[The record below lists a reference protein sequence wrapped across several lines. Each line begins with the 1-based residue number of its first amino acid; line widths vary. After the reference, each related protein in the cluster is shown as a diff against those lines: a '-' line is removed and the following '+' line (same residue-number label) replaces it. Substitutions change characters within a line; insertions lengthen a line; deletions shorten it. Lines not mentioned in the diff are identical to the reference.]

1 MSFAA
6 APFLLGVLLV
16 GVPLWLHRMH
26 RDAPERG
33 FSSLFLMRAAREP
46 VRTDRSL
53 RHLVL
58 LAVRCAVL
66 VAAAL
71 AFAGPML
78 SVLGSGYGSAA
89 DGAAEPGGTRLV
101 VLDRSL
107 SMSRPEVWR
116 QAVDRV
122 DALTDDRAVL
132 VAAGAELEVL
142 DGEGSATPGVDRLD
156 FDGLMS
162 RLAALAGN
170 LPGAEGRFEVHV
182 VSDFQATALPAR
194 FNALIEG
201 VDWPLV
207 LHEVG
212 RGEDN
217 WSVEAVVLPP
227 PNAGRIAAREVV
239 ARVASLAG
247 ARREIPVVLRA
258 GGTEIDRLVLP
269 IAAGGR
275 AEARFA
281 LPATVAVES
290 GDTEITVALDVDD
303 ALPADDVRRTVHR
316 GPRSVP
322 LVLVAPAGSG
332 PDYLAAAVEAAGLPF
347 AVVRMAV
354 NAPAAQWP
362 AGAAL
367 AVLVDPGALSGPLAR
382 RVSRVLENGG
392 GVLVSV
398 GPRMERAGGAL
409 PFLEHVLRRH
419 EPSGP
424 EGSAVVIEDAGHPA
438 AADWWREVRVARS
451 LVPRDAAG
459 GRTILA
465 LEDGRP
471 LLVEHRF
478 GSGRLLVLH
487 TALDR
492 EWTSLVVRPAFVRF
506 VADAL
511 GYLGNDLG
519 ALRAVAG
526 EPVQLPVASVQL
538 FDAAGARVLEL
549 GSTAN
554 RPTVRFPD
562 AGFYSVRTPGRRA
575 LLAVNVDPRES
586 DLRPADPAVLARWRE
601 TARGRETRSV
611 RDPAAVATQAEE
623 PPDWPLAP
631 WLLGLLAVLL
641 LAEPMV
647 ANLGGVF
654 GDARGSSRT
663 VATP

>member
-1 MSFAA
+1 MSFLA

-53 RHLVL
+53 RHRVL
-58 LAVRCAVL
+58 LVVRCAAL

-71 AFAGPML
+71 AFARPVL

-89 DGAAEPGGTRLV
+89 DGVGDRGRARLV

-122 DALTDDRAVL
+122 DELTDGRAVL

-142 DGEGSATPGVDRLD
+142 DGAGSASPGVERLD

-170 LPGAEGRFEVHV
+170 LPGAEGGFEVHV
-182 VSDFQATALPAR
+182 VSDFQATAMPAR

-201 VDWPLV
+201 ADWPLV

-217 WSVEAVVLPP
+217 WSVESVVLPL
-227 PNAGRIAAREVV
+227 PNAGHEVL
-239 ARVASLAG
+239 ARVASPAG

-258 GGTEIDRLVLP
+258 GGTELDRLVLP
-269 IAAGGR
+269 IAAGTR

-281 LPATVAVES
+281 LPEAVAVES

-303 ALPADDVRRTVHR
+303 ALPGDNVRGAVHR
-316 GPRSVP
+316 GPRSAP
-322 LVLVAPAGSG
+322 LALVAPAGSG

-347 AVVRMAV
+347 AVTRMTA
-354 NAPAAQWP
+354 NAPAAEWP
-362 AGAAL
+362 ARAAL

-398 GPRMERAGGAL
+398 GPRMERAGAL
-409 PFLEHVLRRH
+409 PFLEHVLQRH

-471 LLVEHRF
+471 LLVEHRV

-519 ALRAVAG
+519 ALRAVVG
-526 EPVQLPVASVQL
+526 EPVRLPLASVQL
-538 FDAAGARVLEL
+538 FDADGARVLEL

-623 PPDWPLAP
+623 PSDWPLAP

-654 GDARGSSRT
+654 GDARGGSRT

>member
-1 MSFAA
+1 MSFLA

-58 LAVRCAVL
+58 LAVRCAAL

-71 AFAGPML
+71 AFARPVL
-78 SVLGSGYGSAA
+78 SVLGSGYGAAA
-89 DGAAEPGGTRLV
+89 DGAAERGGARLV

-122 DALTDDRAVL
+122 DGLTGDRAVL

-142 DGEGSATPGVDRLD
+142 DSAGSATPGAARLD

-170 LPGAEGRFEVHV
+170 LPRADGGFEVHV

-201 VDWPLV
+201 ADWPLV

-217 WSVEAVVLPP
+217 WSVESVVLPA
-227 PNAGRIAAREVV
+227 PNAERIAKHEVL

-258 GGTEIDRLVLP
+258 GGTELDRVVLP
-269 IAAGGR
+269 VAAGAR
-275 AEARFA
+275 AEARFT
-281 LPATVAVES
+281 LPEAVAVES

-303 ALPADDVRRTVHR
+303 ALPADNVRGTVHR

-322 LVLVAPAGSG
+322 LALVAPGGSG

-347 AVVRMAV
+347 AVARMAA
-354 NAPAAQWP
+354 NAPAAEWP

-398 GPRMERAGGAL
+398 GPRTERAGAL
-409 PFLEHVLRRH
+409 PFLEYGLQRH
-419 EPSGP
+419 DPSDSA
-424 EGSAVVIEDAGHPA
+424 GSPVSIEDPGHPA

-451 LVPRDAAG
+451 LVPRDAVG

-538 FDAAGARVLEL
+538 FDADGARVLEL

-586 DLRPADPAVLARWRE
+586 DLRPADPAVLARWQE
-601 TARGRETRSV
+601 TARKQETRTV
-611 RDPAAVATQAEE
+611 RDPAAVETQAEE
-623 PPDWPLAP
+623 PSDWPLAP
-631 WLLGLLAVLL
+631 WLLGLLALLL
-641 LAEPMV
+641 LAEPV
-647 ANLGGVF
+647 LANLGRAF
-654 GDARGSSRT
+654 GTVRG
-663 VATP
+663 APA

>member
-1 MSFAA
+1 MSFLA

-66 VAAAL
+66 AAAAL
-71 AFAGPML
+71 AFARPAL
-78 SVLGSGYGSAA
+78 SALGSGYGSAA
-89 DGAAEPGGTRLV
+89 DGAAERGRPRLV

-116 QAVDRV
+116 RAVDRV
-122 DALTDDRAVL
+122 DELTDGGAVL
-132 VAAGAELEVL
+132 VAAGAELELL
-142 DGEGSATPGVDRLD
+142 DSAGAAAPGVARLD
-156 FDGLMS
+156 FDGLMA
-162 RLAALAGN
+162 RLAALAGT
-170 LPGAEGRFEVHV
+170 LPWAERGFEVHV
-182 VSDFQATALPAR
+182 VSDFQATAVPAR

-201 VDWPLV
+201 ADWPLV

-212 RGEDN
+212 RDEDN
-217 WSVEAVVLPP
+217 WSVESAVLA
-227 PNAGRIAAREVV
+227 AGEVV
-239 ARVASLAG
+239 ARVGSFAAT
-247 ARREIPVVLRA
+247 RREIPVVLRA
-258 GGTEIDRLVLP
+258 EGTELDRLVLET
-269 IAAGGR
+269 AAGAR
-275 AEARFA
+275 AEARFP
-281 LPATVAVES
+281 LPEAVAVES
-290 GDTEITVALDVDD
+290 GDTGITVSLDVED
-303 ALPADDVRRTVHR
+303 ALAADNVRRTVHR
-316 GPRSVP
+316 GPRSAP
-322 LVLVAPAGSG
+322 LALVAPAGSG

-347 AVVRMAV
+347 AVTRMTA
-354 NAPAAQWP
+354 NAPAAEWP

-398 GPRMERAGGAL
+398 GPRTERAGAL
-409 PFLEHVLRRH
+409 PLLEHGLQRH
-419 EPSGP
+419 EPSDPG
-424 EGSAVVIEDAGHPA
+424 GSSVVIEDPGHPA

-451 LVPRDAAG
+451 VVPREAAG

-465 LEDGRP
+465 LEDGRS

-478 GSGRLLVLH
+478 GTGRLLVLH

-538 FDAAGARVLEL
+538 FDADGARVLEL

-554 RPTVRFPD
+554 RPTVRFPA

-586 DLRPADPAVLARWRE
+586 DLRPAEPAVLARWRE
-601 TARGRETRSV
+601 TARSQEPRTV
-611 RDPAAVATQAEE
+611 RDPAAIAAQAEE
-623 PPDWPLAP
+623 PSDWPLAP

-641 LAEPMV
+641 LAEPVV

-654 GDARGSSRT
+654 GDVPGGSRT
-663 VATP
+663 VAHRG